1 MAYESLLIEKEE
13 GVAIVRLNRPPV
25 NSLNVKAYEEIH
37 DAFCELE
44 KDDSVRAIIF
54 TAVGEK
60 VFTAGLDVKEVA
72 GKSVM
77 EYYAFGKISRGAV
90 DKIAG
95 ISKPTIA
102 AVFGFVLG
110 GALELALACDL
121 RIATSDAK
129 MGCPEVNLGIIPG
142 SGGTQRLPR
151 LVGIGKAKEL
161 LFTGDT
167 VSGDEAYRIGLVN
180 KVVPKEAL
188 QDEAKAWAKKLA
200 SKPRVALSVLK
211 SAVDNGINMD
221 LATAIT
227 FENECFVTTYLSEDG
242 REGFQA
248 FIEKR
253 KASFKG
259 K

>member
-1 MAYESLLIEKEE
+1 MAYESLLVEKEE
-13 GVAIVRLNRPPV
+13 GIAIVKLNRPPV
-25 NSLNVKAYEEIH
+25 NSLTVKAYQEIY
-37 DAFCELE
+37 DAFCELD
-44 KDDSVRAIIF
+44 KDDSVRAVIF

-72 GKSVM
+72 GKSVA
-77 EYYAFGKISRGAV
+77 EYYTFGKISRGCL

-161 LFTGDT
+161 LFMGDI

-180 KVVPKEAL
+180 KVVAKEAL
-188 QDEAKAWAKKLA
+188 LDEAKAWAKKLA
-200 SKPRVALSVLK
+200 AKPRVALSVLK

-253 KASFKG
+253 KPVFKG